1 MRKIISLFLVAVI
14 AFGFAAN
21 LQEAKAEA
29 AAFSEAPMLAE
40 KVASEEKE
48 LITIFYGEDIDE
60 KSAQKAQSIFEKANP
75 DAEIA
80 LIKGDQPVYYY
91 LISAE

>member
-1 MRKIISLFLVAVI
+1 MRKIISLLLVAVI

-40 KVASEEKE
+40 KVASGE
-48 LITIFYGEDIDE
+48 L
-60 KSAQKAQSIFEKANP
+60 P
-75 DAEIA
+75 
-80 LIKGDQPVYYY
+80 
-91 LISAE
+91 